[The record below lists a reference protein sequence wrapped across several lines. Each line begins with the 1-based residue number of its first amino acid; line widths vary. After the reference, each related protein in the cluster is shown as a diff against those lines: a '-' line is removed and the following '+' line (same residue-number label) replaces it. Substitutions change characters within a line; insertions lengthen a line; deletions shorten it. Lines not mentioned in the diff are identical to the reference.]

1 MAINKNALLR
11 YQTLDRCF
19 RNTGRIYKKEDL
31 LEAVNDALYD
41 EDINSSGIQLRQL
54 DDDIAFMRSESG
66 YDASIIT
73 YPSGEGRKMA
83 YRYED
88 PKFSIT
94 NSPLNETEALQL
106 KNVLTMFNRFEG
118 SPGFEWISQMGVI
131 LKDRFKINTDSEK
144 VISFESNIDYS
155 GYIHITQL
163 FNSIINKRVLKI
175 NYAPFISEPFDI
187 IFHPYYLKQYNN
199 RWFVFGLNQEL
210 EIQTYN
216 LALDRI
222 VSFEEIPEKY
232 LPNSID
238 WEFYFSE
245 IYGVSKPFEKEEEVV
260 ELLFNWNQAP
270 YIITKPLHGSQKD
283 YEHENGLLV
292 KLKLIPNFELEQL
305 ILSFGERVE
314 VLSPLSLRNRIS
326 DRLIMCNSLYNLT

>member
-94 NSPLNETEALQL
+94 NSPLNENAGTF
-106 KNVLTMFNRFEG
+106 M
-118 SPGFEWISQMGVI
+118 
-131 LKDRFKINTDSEK
+131 
-144 VISFESNIDYS
+144 
-155 GYIHITQL
+155 
-163 FNSIINKRVLKI
+163 
-175 NYAPFISEPFDI
+175 
-187 IFHPYYLKQYNN
+187 
-199 RWFVFGLNQEL
+199 
-210 EIQTYN
+210 
-216 LALDRI
+216 
-222 VSFEEIPEKY
+222 
-232 LPNSID
+232 
-238 WEFYFSE
+238 
-245 IYGVSKPFEKEEEVV
+245 
-260 ELLFNWNQAP
+260 P
-270 YIITKPLHGSQKD
+270 YII
-283 YEHENGLLV
+283 
-292 KLKLIPNFELEQL
+292 
-305 ILSFGERVE
+305 R
-314 VLSPLSLRNRIS
+314 
-326 DRLIMCNSLYNLT
+326 

>member
-1 MAINKNALLR
+1 MAITKNALLR

-31 LEAVNDALYD
+31 LEAVNDALYE
-41 EDINSSGIQLRQL
+41 EDLYSSGIQLRQL

-88 PKFSIT
+88 PKFSIN
-94 NSPLNETEALQL
+94 NSPLNDTEALQL

-118 SPGFEWISQMGVI
+118 SPGFNWVSQMGVI
-131 LKDRFKINTDSEK
+131 LKDRFNIKTDSEK
-144 VISFESNIDYS
+144 VISFESNEYYS
-155 GYIHITQL
+155 GANFITQL

-175 NYAPFISEPFDI
+175 NYSPFKLEPFDL

-210 EIQTYN
+210 EIKTYN

-222 VSFEEIPEKY
+222 ISIEEIPEKY
-232 LPNSID
+232 IPNTID
-238 WEFYFSE
+238 WEYYFSE
-245 IYGVSKPFEKEEEVV
+245 IYGVSKPFEKEEEIV
-260 ELLFNWNQAP
+260 ELLFNLDQAP
-270 YIITKPLHGSQKD
+270 YIITKPLHGSQK
-283 YEHENGLLV
+283 
-292 KLKLIPNFELEQL
+292 
-305 ILSFGERVE
+305 
-314 VLSPLSLRNRIS
+314 
-326 DRLIMCNSLYNLT
+326 